1 MIPKSYL
8 FMCLH
13 DSCRIGKVQDLC
25 KPNWNRSVYLKC
37 LLSFNLNKEVEK
49 EKLDPRKLPKIFSL
63 EP

>member
-1 MIPKSYL
+1 MGLYNPY
-8 FMCLH
+8 
-13 DSCRIGKVQDLC
+13 RTGKVQDLC

-37 LLSFNLNKEVEK
+37 LLSFYLNKEVEK